1 MSKVNVRLLLAFFA
15 IYVVWGS
22 TYLAIREAVATIPP
36 LLTAGVRHL
45 VAGIVLYLGHGD
57 GRRGSPRRNGGR
69 AWSWR
74 CCSS

>member
-36 LLTAGVRHL
+36 LMTAGVRHL
-45 VAGIVLYLGHGD
+45 LAG
-57 GRRGSPRRNGGR
+57 P
-69 AWSWR
+69 
-74 CCSS
+74 